1 LVVPLKPVRL
11 VLFAVSAESVVEGVM
26 ATWAKA
32 LETKNKTQKINAL
45 RDFTASPSQ
54 NLRKVY

>member
-1 LVVPLKPVRL
+1 
-11 VLFAVSAESVVEGVM
+11 VLFALSAESVVEGVM